1 VKSMISRACRFVG
14 RDSGQA
20 APEYA
25 LVLTLVAASCASLFA
40 ELGGRVTDVVQQV
53 AGLLP

>member
-1 VKSMISRACRFVG
+1 MFSRPCRFVC
-14 RDSGQA
+14 RDSGQT

-40 ELGGRVTDVVQQV
+40 ELGGRVTDVVQKV

>member
-1 VKSMISRACRFVG
+1 MSRAWKFVC

>member
-1 VKSMISRACRFVG
+1 MISRIGGFVD
-14 RDSGQA
+14 RSSGQA

-25 LVLTLVAASCASLFA
+25 VVLTLVAASCASLFA

>member
-1 VKSMISRACRFVG
+1 MISRACRFVG
-14 RDSGQA
+14 RDNGQA

-40 ELGGRVTDVVQQV
+40 ELGGRVTDAVQQV